1 VAKEAAKYQLKTA
14 IWGGKTAIWGGKR
27 DLAFFASVFVL

>member
-1 VAKEAAKYQLKTA
+1 VTKEAAKYQLKTA